1 MTEVVLSGTP
11 DDVSEENIRSA
22 VLRTVQSESA
32 NIETVTVAFIA
43 AHDMRQLNLHHR
55 GKDAATDVLS
65 FPFDASFPQASGGE
79 MYVCTEVC
87 RAHAERLGRKVPEEV
102 LHMVIHGTLH
112 LIGYTDE
119 TDEQLEVM
127 EAKTRRILESDG

>member
-1 MTEVVLSGTP
+1 MTEVLLSGNP
-11 DDVSEENIRSA
+11 DDVSEEDVRSA
-22 VLRTVQSESA
+22 VLKTVQSESA

-43 AHDMRQLNLHHR
+43 AHDMRQLNLRYR

-65 FPFDASFPQASGGE
+65 FPFDASFPTGSGGE
-79 MYVCTEVC
+79 MYICTEVC
-87 RAHAERLGRKVPEEV
+87 RTHSGHLGREVSEEV

-127 EAKTRRILESDG
+127 EAKTRRILKSDG